1 MFFAV
6 AIVKMTKFG
15 CFEVFVLFFI
25 FFVFWANAR
34 IFYVTDTCRMS
45 NSFTAASKT
54 LTSGSVAQRSR
65 SKIEQ

>member
-15 CFEVFVLFFI
+15 CFEVFVLFLI

-34 IFYVTDTCRMS
+34 IFYVTDTCT
-45 NSFTAASKT
+45 FTAASKT
-54 LTSGSVAQRSR
+54 LTSGSGAQRSR